1 MYGPRVM
8 MSMVGVLIVFALV
21 TYILTGS
28 FTTALVQTAISA
40 VLLQVGY
47 FLAVLYLVAKAAR
60 KHKADLAETTAA
72 QDDKTATG
80 SRVSRLNNP
89 GPSKL

>member
-8 MSMVGVLIVFALV
+8 MSMVGVLIVFGLV
-21 TYILTGS
+21 TYALTGS
-28 FTTALVQTAISA
+28 LTTTLIQTAVSA

-47 FLAVLYLVAKAAR
+47 FLAVLYLVAKEAR
-60 KHKADLAETTAA
+60 QRKSDLETSAT
-72 QDDKTATG
+72 DDKAKSTP
-80 SRVSRLNNP
+80 VSRLNNP